1 MKNKLYISL
10 LAACAVG
17 LSSCER
23 DIDNFMVDDTI
34 GLINGGLVEAEV
46 YTGLDDPYKV
56 YAIKAGKGF
65 QSASVSIA
73 VDDQV
78 LADYNATAATQ
89 LSALPA
95 DCYTITVS
103 SLQFSKDDYKKP
115 FEISWNR
122 DRLAEV
128 LAENANV
135 AIPLHMTVAEGIN
148 VDEKRLSTLIKPVL
162 ETPRVELAKYGLV
175 TGLMPT
181 RRSAEEEVIYMD
193 VNANFIAQQDIDV
206 TFTIDP
212 TLVTEYNEAHGTEY
226 KVLPEDAYR
235 FDLEG
240 WSIKKYMST
249 SRFNFT
255 FIRTALIPENGP
267 SLFGTYVL
275 PIRLSNLSSSNLNEE
290 KSYILY
296 TIDVVAAKIEKTK
309 WSIVDCNSN
318 IADDPDATTSKG
330 DFGPENLIDGTTSKA
345 WRSIWTVT
353 TELPYEITIDF
364 GQERSLYKVGFDIPT
379 GANRR
384 YANSKAGYIEAS
396 TDGENWT
403 KIADWTAPN
412 KNQASNEFEVVPTK
426 AQYMK
431 FVITEVFG
439 TLSGVKNPNATS
451 IAEINVWGE

>member
-10 LAACAVG
+10 LAACVAG
-17 LSSCER
+17 LSSCES
-23 DIDNFMVDDTI
+23 DIDNYMVDDTM

-65 QSASVSIA
+65 QSATVSIA

-89 LSALPA
+89 LSALPS
-95 DCYTITVS
+95 DCYSITVS
-103 SLQFSKDDYKKP
+103 TLQFGKDDYKKP

-122 DRLAEV
+122 ERLAEV

-135 AIPLHMTVAEGIN
+135 AIPLHMTVSEGIN
-148 VDEKRLSTLIKPVL
+148 VDENRLSTLIKPSL
-162 ETPRVELAKYGLV
+162 ETPKVELSKYGLV

-181 RRSAEEEVIYMD
+181 RRSAVEEDVYMEVK
-193 VNANFIAQQDIDV
+193 ANFIAQQDIDYK
-206 TFTIDP
+206 FTIDP

-240 WSIKKYMST
+240 WSIKKYMSN
-249 SRFNFT
+249 SRFKFT
-255 FIRTALIPENGP
+255 VVRTALIPEDGP

-275 PIRLSNLSSSNLNEE
+275 PIRLSSLSSSNIDEE
-290 KSYILY
+290 KSYIMY
-296 TIDVVAAKIEKTK
+296 TVDVVASQIDKTK
-309 WSIVDCNSN
+309 WTIVDCNSN
-318 IADDPDATTSKG
+318 IADDPNETTAKG
-330 DFGPENLIDGTTSKA
+330 DYGPENLIDGTTAKA
-345 WRSIWTVT
+345 WRSIWTVET
-353 TELPYEITIDF
+353 QLPYEITIDF
-364 GQERSLYKVGFDIPT
+364 GQERSLYKVGFEIPT

-384 YANSKAGYIEAS
+384 YSNSKAGYVEVS
-396 TDGENWT
+396 EDGTTWR
-403 KIADWTAPN
+403 KIADWTAPT
-412 KNQASNEFEVVPTK
+412 KNTASVEFEVEPAK

-431 FVITEVFG
+431 FVVTEVFG
-439 TLSGVKNPNATS
+439 NVTGVSNPNATS
-451 IAEINVWGE
+451 IAEINAWGE